1 LTGVDL
7 KTVEIEAWR
16 LKKGNDEVS
25 VRIVGKGIDIGAR
38 EDIER
43 ILERQKLKDTYIQV
57 NNK

>member
-25 VRIVGKGIDIGAR
+25 VRIVGKGIDIRAR

-43 ILERQKLKDTYIQV
+43 IIERQKLKDTYIQV